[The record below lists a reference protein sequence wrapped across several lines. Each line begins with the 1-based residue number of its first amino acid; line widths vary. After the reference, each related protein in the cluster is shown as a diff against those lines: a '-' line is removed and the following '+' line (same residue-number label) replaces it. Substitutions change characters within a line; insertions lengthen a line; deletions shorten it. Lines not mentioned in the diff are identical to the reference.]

1 MVLSPVN
8 CTATSCLFNLT
19 LNYPKDFP
27 SRCVPTLC
35 YAQVWGVLDFP
46 WQLSLHAG
54 IHCSPAPTA
63 SCVLEFP
70 TAPNPCIS
78 HITGSIAA
86 A

>member
-1 MVLSPVN
+1 MRAN
-8 CTATSCLFNLT
+8 
-19 LNYPKDFP
+19 
-27 SRCVPTLC
+27 LC

-70 TAPNPCIS
+70 TAPCIS